1 MNAVSIEINVDV
13 PAALGNEGEHIV
25 LLLYYSRLPRKG
37 SCCWKFILQGFC
49 ELRLCRV
56 VFVVQYTVAAFVF
69 TKHNQSAGK
78 LKIAFVRR
86 SGQCHRV
93 LQKVSSHIVVV
104 RFRRSPARILRPFL
118 QHRHTYPSVTRGS
131 ITKGSVHGYA
141 IVDKDIHLDK
151 LCVTRIE
158 GVVHLPPLVH
168 LVLLRLPPHVA
179 ACCTNTLPSTTILR
193 SHLEHLRTNL

>member
-25 LLLYYSRLPRKG
+25 LILYYSRLPRKG
-37 SCCWKFILQGFC
+37 SRCWKFILQGFC

-69 TKHNQSAGK
+69 TKQNQSAGK
-78 LKIAFVRR
+78 LKIAVVRR

-104 RFRRSPARILRPFL
+104 RFRRSPACVLASFL

-131 ITKGSVHGYA
+131 ITKCSVHGYA

-151 LCVTRIE
+151 LCVARIE

-168 LVLLRLPPHVA
+168 LFLLRQPIHFTRGGSNSV
-179 ACCTNTLPSTTILR
+179 PSTTIQR
-193 SHLEHLRTNL
+193 SHLENL